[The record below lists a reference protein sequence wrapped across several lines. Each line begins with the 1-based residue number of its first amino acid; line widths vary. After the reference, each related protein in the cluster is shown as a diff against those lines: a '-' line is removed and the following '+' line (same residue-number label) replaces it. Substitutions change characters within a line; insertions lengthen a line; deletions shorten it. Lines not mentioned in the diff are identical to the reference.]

1 MENYIIIAAL
11 VVVIG
16 LAVLYVYKAKKKGN
30 TCIGCP
36 HSDSCHSKQ
45 CGCGT
50 KDE

>member
-16 LAVLYVYKAKKKGN
+16 LAAWYVYKQKKSGK

-36 HSDSCHSKQ
+36 YSDSCSSKEN
-45 CGCGT
+45 GCCN
-50 KDE
+50 DR